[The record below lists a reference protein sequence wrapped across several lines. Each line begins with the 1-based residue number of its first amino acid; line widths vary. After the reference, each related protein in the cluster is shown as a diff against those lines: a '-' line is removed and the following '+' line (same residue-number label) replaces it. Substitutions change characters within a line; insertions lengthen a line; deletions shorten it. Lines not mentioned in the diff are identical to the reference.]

1 MVKQLVI
8 HLGDRKTGS
17 TAIQDALVAGAIQ
30 SPDASIFYPTGNNHI
45 PLAKTLSV
53 KALASQRDQ
62 RFGKLAKRIHRSDA
76 DIAVIS
82 AEHFESVDPAALQEA
97 LKEFFPDLLGRVR
110 LLAYVRPHGDR
121 LVSNYAE
128 AIKLGHFDGD
138 LDAYH
143 AMRLEKRPLQYT
155 PRFNRWRETFGSSFT
170 LRPFVRGA
178 LVNGDIV
185 ADFAEFLL
193 GDTPHQLADSPQS
206 NPSMSLEDLAMMRL
220 LQSRIAAVPNST
232 KFQVSL
238 GKTLGTL
245 LAEAPEQPAN
255 HTKLALHADLAEAVQ
270 EAYLAD
276 AQALDQAFF
285 APETP
290 MKDALLAARSKAVK
304 APQSI
309 AAEDHLSPEAIRMV
323 DIWAGLLTSRKA
335 PNGSALRE
343 ILKDGPRAAKGT
355 GPKGGGAKNQKTTG
369 DQEFNED
376 DLLDLF

>member
-17 TAIQDALVAGAIQ
+17 TAIQDALVAKAIQ
-30 SPDASIFYPTGNNHI
+30 SPDARIFYPTGNNHI

-82 AEHFESVDPAALQEA
+82 AEHFESVDPVALQEA

-110 LLAYVRPHGDR
+110 LLAYVRPHADR

-128 AIKLGHFDGD
+128 AVKLGHFNGD
-138 LDAYH
+138 LAAYH
-143 AMRLEKRPLQYT
+143 TMRLDKKPLNYT
-155 PRFNRWRETFGSSFT
+155 PRFTRWRDTFGSIFT
-170 LRPFVRGA
+170 LRPFVRSA

-193 GDTPHQLADSPQS
+193 GDTPHQLAASPQS

-220 LQSRIAAVPNST
+220 LQSRIAALPNGT

-245 LAEAPEQPAN
+245 LAEAPERPAN
-255 HTKLALHADLAEAVQ
+255 HTKPALHKALAEAVQ
-270 EAYLAD
+270 QSYLAD

-285 APETP
+285 APDTP
-290 MKDALLAARSKAVK
+290 MENALVAARDKAVDT
-304 APQSI
+304 PQSI
-309 AAEDHLSPEAIRMV
+309 AAEDHLSAEAIRMV
-323 DIWAGLLTSRKA
+323 ELWAGLLTSRNA

-343 ILKDGPRAAKGT
+343 VLKDGPRAAKAN
-355 GPKGGGAKNQKTTG
+355 GPKQGGPKHQKKTG

-376 DLLDLF
+376 DLLDLL